1 MNVRKSIE
9 HRSIFKHRNKPAA
22 TPPEQI
28 YFLLFIFRVEFEQI
42 HSGKVETNSLQR
54 GRKCIRTKLLKVI
67 FKFLV
72 SIIRNRTF

>member
-42 HSGKVETNSLQR
+42 HSGKVETN
-54 GRKCIRTKLLKVI
+54 
-67 FKFLV
+67 
-72 SIIRNRTF
+72 